1 MTEYNLGHVVGEKG
15 PKGDT
20 GPQGPQGPKGDT
32 GATGPQGPQGLK
44 GDKGDTGPQGPQ
56 GEKGDPGTITIDTSL
71 STTSTNAV
79 QNQAIAR
86 AVNGKADTNHTHSIS
101 DITTLQTT
109 LNGKANTSH
118 THNDLYYTKSEVDN
132 MNLSGGSSGEV
143 DLSNYI
149 RKSSTSGLVKNDGS
163 IDTTSYL
170 SSLPNHTH
178 KKSEITDFPVI
189 PDVSNYIQKS
199 PITGFV
205 KNDGSID
212 SIPKGDKGDTGP
224 QGPKGDAFT
233 FEDFT
238 TEQLASLKGPKGDT
252 GATGPKGEKGDTGA
266 TGPQGDT
273 GPQGEKG
280 PKGDKGD
287 TGPQGEKGPKGDI
300 GSQGPQGP
308 KGDAFTFEDFTPE
321 QLASLKGPKGD
332 TGPAGP
338 KGDKGDTGP
347 QGEKGD
353 TGPQGP
359 KGEKGDTGP
368 AGPQG
373 DKGDKGDPGTITI
386 DTSLSTT
393 STNAVQNNAIT
404 TAINSKANTTHT
416 HTTSEITDFPVIPD
430 VSNYIQKSSTTGL
443 VKNDGSI
450 DSNEY
455 VTSQELQE
463 NIPINYV
470 ITPTDNTF
478 TEGVS
483 TFIVGEDY
491 YFIISAFQGS
501 SEVPISNGIRCEIS
515 HSGAIA
521 DLIPV
526 ESDGMSMT
534 FKFTP
539 TEQKG
544 HILKVYSDALTPVET
559 NPSGT
564 PEVTL
569 NDTLVATYTFDA
581 IIDTNWQEVTFKPG
595 YTRYGE
601 ASSVYIRR
609 KGNVVELIG
618 VWKTT
623 SKKNASSDYVAF
635 ASIPSELKP
644 TRTVNTVCFGQGKST
659 YMLTVSGDTLYWSRY
674 GVSTSESLNTGSFG
688 HVHCMWT
695 I

>member
-20 GPQGPQGPKGDT
+20 GPQGPKGPKGDT

-86 AVNGKADTNHTHSIS
+86 AVNGKA
-101 DITTLQTT
+101 
-109 LNGKANTSH
+109 NTSH

-132 MNLSGGSSGEV
+132 MNLGGGSSGEV
-143 DLSNYI
+143 NLSNYI

-178 KKSEITDFPVI
+178 TKSEITNFTHTHSISDVTTLQTALNEKANTSHTHTTSEIADFPAI

-199 PITGFV
+199 SITGFV

-212 SIPKGDKGDTGP
+212 SIPKGEKGDTGPQGPAGPKGEKGDTGPAGPKGDTGDTGP

-252 GATGPKGEKGDTGA
+252 GAQGLKGEKGDTGA
-266 TGPQGDT
+266 QGPIGPQGDT
-273 GPQGEKG
+273 GPAG

-287 TGPQGEKGPKGDI
+287 AGL
-300 GSQGPQGP
+300 QGP
-308 KGDAFTFEDFTPE
+308 KGDAFTFEDFTTE

-332 TGPAGP
+332 TGAQGP
-338 KGDKGDTGP
+338 KGDTGAQGPKGDTGA
-347 QGEKGD
+347 

-359 KGEKGDTGP
+359 KGDTG
-368 AGPQG
+368 
-373 DKGDKGDPGTITI
+373 TII
-386 DTSLSTT
+386 MDTSLSTT
-393 STNAVQNNAIT
+393 STNAVQNKAIA
-404 TAINSKANTTHT
+404 TAVNSKANTTHT
-416 HTTSEITDFPVIPD
+416 HSISDVTTLQTTLNGKANTSHTHTKSEITDFTHTHD
-430 VSNYIQKSSTTGL
+430 TATL
-443 VKNDGSI
+443 ETDGFLSKQDKAKL
-450 DSNEY
+450 DSLSY
-455 VTSQELQE
+455 
-463 NIPINYV
+463 
-470 ITPTDNTF
+470 D
-478 TEGVS
+478 
-483 TFIVGEDY
+483 
-491 YFIISAFQGS
+491 
-501 SEVPISNGIRCEIS
+501 
-515 HSGAIA
+515 
-521 DLIPV
+521 
-526 ESDGMSMT
+526 SD
-534 FKFTP
+534 
-539 TEQKG
+539 
-544 HILKVYSDALTPVET
+544 
-559 NPSGT
+559 
-564 PEVTL
+564 
-569 NDTLVATYTFDA
+569 
-581 IIDTNWQEVTFKPG
+581 WQEVTFKPG

-609 KGNVVELIG
+609 KGNLVELIG

-623 SKKNASSDYVAF
+623 SKKNASYDYVSF
-635 ASIPSELKP
+635 ASIPDELKP
-644 TRTVNTVCFGQGKST
+644 TRTVNTVCFGQGKNT
-659 YMLTVSGDTLYWSRY
+659 YMLTVSGNILYWSRY
-674 GVSTSESLNTGSFG
+674 GTDTNIGLETGSFG